1 FFVISCYFFFFFFFS
16 SRRRHTRSKRDW
28 SSDVCSSDLGV
39 HSIFR
44 YNFLGMRGFNIGRWI
59 PDLFSPFFSV
69 DYSTIK
75 PIRTLQK
82 FSSLFNVSFFAD
94 RLADCCTSYCLF
106 SYLFF
111 GNNIR
116 IKTQLLAQ
124 PLNSLNCPLSVV
136 PKMMIVTYNKLT
148 YTYLIIYY
156 LSYKLLRTQK
166 RKIPVK
172 RNYNSL
178 INSKLI

>member
-1 FFVISCYFFFFFFFS
+1 
-16 SRRRHTRSKRDW
+16 H
-28 SSDVCSSDLGV
+28 
-39 HSIFR
+39 
-44 YNFLGMRGFNIGRWI
+44 
-59 PDLFSPFFSV
+59 
-69 DYSTIK
+69 
-75 PIRTLQK
+75 IRTLLL
-82 FSSLFNVSFFAD
+82 FSIIFNVTFFAY
-94 RLADCCTSYCLF
+94 RFADCFTAYCLF

-116 IKTQLLAQ
+116 IKPQLLAQ
-124 PLNSLNCPLSVV
+124 PLNSLNSPLSVV
-136 PKMMIVTYNKLT
+136 PTMMIVNYNKLT